1 MLLWSCAAKCKI
13 MQQACRA
20 VVEGAELLW
29 DDVEGAEY
37 TLDKHRVGV
46 PATSSLKHSHQ
57 DVPDPA
63 VHCVSSSCGSLNI
76 QLKWN
81 HFHIGCT

>member
-20 VVEGAELLW
+20 VVR
-29 DDVEGAEY
+29 DDLESAEY
-37 TLDKHRVGV
+37 VLDKHRVGV

-63 VHCVSSSCGSLNI
+63 VHCVPSSCGSLNI
-76 QLKWN
+76 QLKCT
-81 HFHIGCT
+81 HFHFGCT